1 MKILKVSDMSPD
13 ITNKAGCWPN
23 R

>member
-1 MKILKVSDMSPD
+1 MKILKVSDMTPD